1 MSDFIMSFQMPAVL
15 AACLILGYCL
25 KNISAFDRI
34 ANEYI
39 PAILAVTGAIL
50 GSIANSSLQ
59 LETLVAGAMTGL
71 ASTGL
76 HQTFKNSIQKLQKED
91 K

>member
-1 MSDFIMSFQMPAVL
+1 MEILNIIEQYYMPLVL
-15 AACLILGYCL
+15 IACLVIGYCV
-25 KNISAFDRI
+25 KHISWLDRVS
-34 ANEYI
+34 NEYI

-50 GSIANSSLQ
+50 GCVANTSIT
-59 LETLVAGAMTGL
+59 LENIVYGALTGL

-76 HQTFKNSIQKLQKED
+76 HQAFKHLINKED